1 MKHDRYRRHS
11 PKRERGAVLFVALI
25 VLILLTLLGITA
37 AQVTVLQERMSGSFR
52 VQQLAFERAE
62 GRMAAGRDTASN
74 CVTSYDTISNAPVEL
89 GAGNVWP
96 WSAWLANG
104 PPDEYPVS
112 GSSAPPTTLELGVH
126 ACGGACPQKQG
137 SATGEDQCRKPR
149 YYVITAQQKDLSTSD
164 ASTAAWSTIQTI
176 YVY

>member
-1 MKHDRYRRHS
+1 MS
-11 PKRERGAVLFVALI
+11 PFCLTSVPKS
-25 VLILLTLLGITA
+25 LLTLLGITA

-62 GRMAAGRDTASN
+62 GQMAKGRDTASN

-89 GAGNVWP
+89 AAGSKWP
-96 WSAWLANG
+96 WSDWLSAAT
-104 PPDEYPVS
+104 PTEYPAS
-112 GSSAPPTTLELGVH
+112 GSSTPPTTLELGVH
-126 ACGGACPQKQG
+126 SCGGACPQRQG

-164 ASTAAWSTIQTI
+164 ASTAAWSTVQTI